1 MPPEGILRIR
11 AKDGTFHEIEL
22 TAEQAMDVLQGR
34 AVAFTSPE
42 VPDIGV
48 DEDGTLTEREDAR
61 PKTT

>member
-1 MPPEGILRIR
+1 MAAEGILRIR

-34 AVAFTSPE
+34 AVTFTSAE